1 MGSKVTVAWVTL
13 CAGLAGTQG
22 VLAQQAP
29 EQVAAQD
36 PAAGAARE
44 SLQDAWWTGP
54 LLAPNASAFP
64 HGHMLVEPYVY
75 DEITTGRYDSGG
87 SHRPAPNEHDL
98 GSLTYVI
105 YALTDRLAVGLLPR
119 FGYNEPAGEP
129 SSSSPNVGDFGAQL
143 QYSLT
148 SFHEGSLMPATA
160 VLVGETFPTGRYD
173 RLQRASDGF
182 GAGAYTTS
190 LAWYSQDYLW
200 MPNGRILRVRLD
212 LTYTISSAAS
222 VADASVYGTS
232 AGFRGHAYPGD
243 GASAD
248 AAAEYSLTRNWVL
261 AADLIWSH
269 SASTRVSGTDVA
281 TGTVTSGFVNLQ
293 SGSSEYL
300 ALAPAVEFNWSPRMG
315 VIVGARIFVAGR
327 NTTASITPVTAIN
340 MVF

>member
-1 MGSKVTVAWVTL
+1 MML
-13 CAGLAGTQG
+13 CAGLAGAQG
-22 VLAQQAP
+22 ALAQEAPGQA
-29 EQVAAQD
+29 AAQD

-75 DEITTGRYDSGG
+75 DDITTGRYDSGG
-87 SHRPAPNEHDL
+87 THRPAPNEHDL

-119 FGYNEPAGEP
+119 LGYNEPAGAP
-129 SSSSPNVGDFGAQL
+129 SSTSPSVGDFGAQL

-148 SFHEGSLMPATA
+148 SFQEGSLLPATA

-222 VADASVYGTS
+222 VEDASVYGTS
-232 AGFRGHAYPGD
+232 AGFRGRAYPGD

-261 AADLIWSH
+261 AIDLIWSH
-269 SASTRVSGTDVA
+269 SASTRISGSDLA
-281 TGTVTSGFVNLQ
+281 TGSVSRGFVNMQ

-300 ALAPAVEFNWSPRMG
+300 AVAPAVEFNWSARMG
-315 VIVGARIFVAGR
+315 VILGARIFVAGR